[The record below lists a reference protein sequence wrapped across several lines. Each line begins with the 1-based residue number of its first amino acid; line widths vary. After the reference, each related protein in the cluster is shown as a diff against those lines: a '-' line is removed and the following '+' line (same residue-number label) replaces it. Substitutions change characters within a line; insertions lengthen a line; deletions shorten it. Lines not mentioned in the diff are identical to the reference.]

1 MDKKKLKQYRA
12 LQKEIPKIKKDIS
25 KLQDR
30 MLDVPTVAGK
40 VTKSSDSFPYIL
52 EHVKVEMAEPKQ
64 ATEIGKQIRVK
75 ELRLEKAERDK
86 TEIEQFIAG
95 IEDSTDRQIFEL
107 YYLEG
112 MKQEQVADACLME
125 RSNVSKRINHVL
137 QLSHN
142 SQNNVL

>member
-12 LQKEIPKIKKDIS
+12 LQKEIPKIKKDIL

-64 ATEIGKQIRVK
+64 ATEIGKQIRLK

-107 YYLEG
+107 SFLDG
-112 MKQEQVADACLME
+112 KKQREVAEEVGME
-125 RSNVSKRINHVL
+125 RSGISKKIDKIL

-142 SQNNVL
+142 SQK

>member
-1 MDKKKLKQYRA
+1 MPVDKKKLKQYRA

-40 VTKSSDSFPYIL
+40 ITKSSDSFPYIL

-64 ATEIGKQIRVK
+64 ATEIDKQIRVK

-107 YYLEG
+107 SFLDG
-112 MKQEQVADACLME
+112 KKQREVAEEVGME
-125 RSNVSKRINHVL
+125 RSGISKKIDKIL

-142 SQNNVL
+142 SQK

>member
-1 MDKKKLKQYRA
+1 MPVDKKKLKQYRA

-30 MLDVPTVAGK
+30 MLDVPAVAGK

-64 ATEIGKQIRVK
+64 ATEIGKQIRLK

-107 YYLEG
+107 SFLDGKKQREVAEEVGYSRSRISQIIGNYL
-112 MKQEQVADACLME
+112 KD
-125 RSNVSKRINHVL
+125 
-137 QLSHN
+137 
-142 SQNNVL
+142 

>member
-95 IEDSTDRQIFEL
+95 IEDSTDRMIFEL
-107 YYLEG
+107 HFLEG
-112 MKQEQVADACLME
+112 KKQYLVGDEVGY
-125 RSNVSKRINHVL
+125 SKGRI
-137 QLSHN
+137 
-142 SQNNVL
+142 SQIIGSYLKD

>member
-64 ATEIGKQIRVK
+64 ATELDKQIRVK

-107 YYLEG
+107 SFLDG
-112 MKQEQVADACLME
+112 KKQREVAEEVGME
-125 RSNVSKRINHVL
+125 RSGISKKIDKIL

-142 SQNNVL
+142 SQK

>member
-1 MDKKKLKQYRA
+1 MPVDKKKLKQYLA

-64 ATEIGKQIRVK
+64 ATEIGKQIRLK

-107 YYLEG
+107 SFLDG
-112 MKQEQVADACLME
+112 KKQREVAEEVGME
-125 RSNVSKRINHVL
+125 RSGISKKIDKIL

-142 SQNNVL
+142 SQQ